1 MSESARVTRVGVAF
15 GHITKLLSDMVASE
29 ENMVAAVASDI
40 ENGLNRIDRMRSQ
53 LGMEPWEN
61 RKAPPGS
68 VELLKSIES
77 EIKKLRPLYETRQ
90 LEQEQL
96 IEQLNQLLYRLGI
109 EEENPAR
116 MCDDELLPTEKMRA
130 LEARRLRYDDMLQK
144 RVRQALKW
152 QKDMKKFEVVVGRSV
167 DPDDQNIH
175 TILNLDFTKD
185 DVCLSEA
192 MMNSIESCYTQL
204 LEMYS
209 EHVQEKEFRW
219 MELHT
224 RLAELWELCHV
235 ADIERMIPSSYDP
248 EKHTEKDFERMATEI
263 SRLECLYEARKEV
276 FDILTQWKSKWAEK
290 MAIEEKK
297 KSAEYFQNRGR
308 ENNVFLDAKIERTL
322 SEFTLPKLL
331 KSLIVAYD
339 NYRESHPGDDIR
351 VDGFTPP
358 DYVKWVIDEYNASKE
373 VERKTRQM
381 QRNLVSTSALRTP
394 QSSRG
399 KLPQRPVSSSKLEP
413 LRKRL
418 RYDSLSTL
426 SPCFNSTSVSSIP
439 SMITPTKRIKGG
451 PKHSSP
457 KHSSPIVKSA
467 GKRKSTHSIT
477 KTPRLTRSPFRL
489 RNKLH

>member
-1 MSESARVTRVGVAF
+1 MSLQVLRLAF
-15 GHITKLLSDMVASE
+15 GESRNSRLHPL
-29 ENMVAAVASDI
+29 
-40 ENGLNRIDRMRSQ
+40 
-53 LGMEPWEN
+53 
-61 RKAPPGS
+61 
-68 VELLKSIES
+68 LLKTR
-77 EIKKLRPLYETRQ
+77 KKAEDLSKCSNCSSSG
-90 LEQEQL
+90 LEL
-96 IEQLNQLLYRLGI
+96 SGYCALLT
-109 EEENPAR
+109 PK
-116 MCDDELLPTEKMRA
+116 ELLPTEKVRA
-130 LEARRLRYDDMLQK
+130 LEARRLRYNDMLQK
-144 RVRQALKW
+144 RVRQASKW
-152 QKDMKKFEVVVGRSV
+152 QKDMKKFAAVVGRSV
-167 DPDDQNIH
+167 DADDENIQ

-185 DVCLSEA
+185 VCLSES

-204 LEMYS
+204 YEMYS

-248 EKHTEKDFERMATEI
+248 EKHTEKDFERITTEI

-276 FDILTQWKSKWAEK
+276 FDILTKWKSKWAEK

-308 ENNVFLDAKIERTL
+308 ENNVFMDAKIERTL

-339 NYRESHPGDDIR
+339 NYRESHPNDDIR

-373 VERKTRQM
+373 VERKTRM

-394 QSSRG
+394 QSARG
-399 KLPQRPVSSSKLEP
+399 KLPLRPVSSSKLEP

-426 SPCFNSTSVSSIP
+426 SPCFNSTTSSIP

-457 KHSSPIVKSA
+457 KHSSPILRSA
-467 GKRKSTHSIT
+467 GKRKSPHSIT
-477 KTPRLTRSPFRL
+477 KTPRLTRSPFRP
-489 RNKLH
+489 RNKPH